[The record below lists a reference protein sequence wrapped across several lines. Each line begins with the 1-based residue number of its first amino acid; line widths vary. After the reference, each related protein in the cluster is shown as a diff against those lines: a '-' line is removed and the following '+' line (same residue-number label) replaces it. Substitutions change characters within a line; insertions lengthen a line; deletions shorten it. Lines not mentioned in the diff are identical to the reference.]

1 METGKVKFYLA
12 HKGYGFIDRDEE
24 NTSDVFFHTSG
35 TLDLVQKDDIVEFEI
50 EEGKRGLKA
59 INVKRVKNNE

>member
-12 HKGYGFIDRDEE
+12 HKGYGFISRDAE

-35 TLDLVQKDDIVEFEI
+35 TLDLVQKDDDVEFEI

-59 INVKRVKNNE
+59 INVKRVKT